1 MHFMRDTQH
10 AVNHPTRTLLN
21 MHARLRVEDLVSHN
35 LGPVSLS
42 LDAGECVCLSGPS
55 GAGKTLLLRAMADLD
70 PHTGQ
75 VLLDGV
81 ECQRLRAHEW
91 RRRVAMLPAE
101 SHWWHPTVGEHFL
114 HADAALVE
122 SLGFER
128 GVMAWQVSRMSSGER
143 QRLALLRMLTH
154 QPRVLL
160 LDEVSANLDAENV
173 RRVETLIAAY
183 RAEHNAAVLWVSHDM
198 EQIARIS
205 TRHCMLADG
214 KLVNP

>member
-1 MHFMRDTQH
+1 MRDTQH
-10 AVNHPTRTLLN
+10 AVTHPTSILLN
-21 MHARLRVEDLVSHN
+21 MHARLRVENLVSHN

-42 LDAGECVCLSGPS
+42 LGAGECVCLSGPS
-55 GAGKTLLLRAMADLD
+55 GAGKTLLLRAIADLD

-91 RRRVAMLPAE
+91 RRRIAMLPAE
-101 SHWWHPTVGEHFL
+101 SQWWWPTVGEHFM
-114 HADAALVE
+114 HADAAPVE
-122 SLGFER
+122 SLGLER
-128 GVMAWQVSRMSSGER
+128 GVMAWPVSRLSSGER

-154 QPRVLL
+154 RPQVLL

-173 RRVETLIAAY
+173 RRVEALIAAY
-183 RAEHNAAVLWVSHDM
+183 RAEHNAAVLWVSHDP

-205 TRHCMLADG
+205 TRHCRLADG
-214 KLVNP
+214 KLVSA

>member
-1 MHFMRDTQH
+1 MRDTQH
-10 AVNHPTRTLLN
+10 AVTLPTNTLLN
-21 MHARLRVEDLVSHN
+21 LHARLRVEDLVSHS

-55 GAGKTLLLRAMADLD
+55 GAGKTLLLRAIADLD

-75 VLLDGV
+75 MLLDGV

-91 RRRVAMLPAE
+91 RRCVAMLPAE

-114 HADAALVE
+114 HADATPVE

-128 GVMAWQVSRMSSGER
+128 GVMAWQVSRLSSGER

-154 QPRVLL
+154 QPQVLL

-183 RAEHNAAVLWVSHDM
+183 RVEHNAAVLWVSHDM

>member
-1 MHFMRDTQH
+1 MRDTQH
-10 AVNHPTRTLLN
+10 AVTLPTNTLLN
-21 MHARLRVEDLVSHN
+21 LHARLRVEDLVSHG

-42 LDAGECVCLSGPS
+42 LGAGECVCLSGPS
-55 GAGKTLLLRAMADLD
+55 GAGKTLLLRAIADLD

-101 SHWWHPTVGEHFL
+101 SQWWWPTVGEHFL

-128 GVMAWQVSRMSSGER
+128 GVMAWQVSRLSSGER
-143 QRLALLRMLTH
+143 QRLALLRMLAH
-154 QPRVLL
+154 QPQVLL
-160 LDEVSANLDAENV
+160 LDEVSANLDQENV
-173 RRVETLIAAY
+173 RRVEALIGAY
-183 RAEHNAAVLWVSHDM
+183 RAEHNAAVLWVSHDA

-205 TRHCMLADG
+205 TRHYMLADG